1 MKTIIMILALALAI
15 LVGIS
20 YFWPG
25 PVSKAEYQ
33 PEPVFTTED
42 QLFVQRAYSTL
53 RVAIAM
59 DKDAEARSHSPK
71 VRDLAQRDELEQK
84 QMLVRLKQIAD
95 AIDPDFRLEGVK
107 SLEMWTL
114 PSGTAFD
121 KSYLENF
128 IQLREQANMM
138 LNQASSIQDNP
149 SIKKF
154 ASFWR
159 ISIQQ
164 QLADASRLQHE

>member
-59 DKDAEARSHSPK
+59 DKDAEARSHNPE
-71 VRDLAQRDELEQK
+71 VRDLSQRDKLEQK
-84 QMLVRLKQIAD
+84 ELLVRLKNRRCDRSRFQTRNAESQED
-95 AIDPDFRLEGVK
+95 VET
-107 SLEMWTL
+107 TL
-114 PSGTAFD
+114 RRC
-121 KSYLENF
+121 
-128 IQLREQANMM
+128 I
-138 LNQASSIQDNP
+138 
-149 SIKKF
+149 
-154 ASFWR
+154 
-159 ISIQQ
+159 
-164 QLADASRLQHE
+164 